1 MAYLQQNTWRDRPG
15 AVAAVIAIHG
25 VIGYILING
34 LEATQIIDLDPPLIG
49 EQIEEIPLTPPPPPK
64 PDEKVE
70 PSPQLT
76 APKPTAPLPPLD
88 LSPQRPPLDATPLIM
103 PPTDLVPKVIPSPT
117 LGPSTTPSPKFRP
130 VSARPRNNPGSWVTT
145 ADYRSSWINREMVGT
160 ARFRLEI
167 AADGKVENCTI
178 TGSSGYP
185 ELDKATCDLVTRRA
199 RFDAAKDETGARTGG
214 SYTSSVRWELPE

>member
-25 VIGYILING
+25 LIGYALVTG
-34 LEATQIIDLDPPLIG
+34 LKGTQIINLDPPLIG

-70 PSPQLT
+70 PDPQLT
-76 APKPTAPLPPLD
+76 APKPNAPIPPID
-88 LSPQRPPLDATPLIM
+88 LGPQRPPIDTTTVILPKI
-103 PPTDLVPKVIPSPT
+103 DLLPKVVPSPT
-117 LGPSTTPSPKFRP
+117 PGPSTTPSPKFSP
-130 VSARPRNNPGSWVTT
+130 TSARPRNNPGSWVTT

-160 ARFRLEI
+160 ARFRLEVT
-167 AADGKVENCTI
+167 AEGKVQGCTI

-214 SYTSSVRWELPE
+214 SYNSSVRWELPE